1 MQCDGMGERELYSL
15 ALSGKDNQEG
25 STANVSV
32 ENFQCMLQRQAN
44 ALIQLGYNPSLKVLI
59 TLPLCRV
66 VVIMH

>member
-1 MQCDGMGERELYSL
+1 MGERELCSL

-32 ENFQCMLQRQAN
+32 EKFQCMLQRQAN

-59 TLPLCRV
+59 KPLLCCV
-66 VVIMH
+66 AVIMH